1 MAGEGFMNEELSL
14 LVIGDEDNSIYT
26 AIKDILSEYPK
37 FTLVSTSRVIQ
48 QLEDGEH
55 IDIALVLNRQEAP
68 VIEVIQKIKRT
79 SPETLVMFLNSIQDF
94 QLVRE
99 VLRAGALDYLVIP
112 DEINLLSERL
122 QTLKEMT
129 KTNKASG
136 AVNSSIFSRGR
147 GEVLAFYSGK
157 GGSGT
162 TFISSAFAQTL
173 KLDSTAEVILLD
185 LNLQYGGIE
194 TYLGIET
201 NRSLADLKPVIQ
213 EINDSHIRN
222 VTEKE
227 KFSRLEVLLSPRDTE
242 VAESIDEDYVQR
254 LIRACKRSFDF
265 VIIDIPSYIDIASFA
280 AIEEADKIFYVIT
293 PDTPSIRVFK
303 SVEELFKRLGIHLDE
318 RMEIIINKTG
328 KDSELNGK
336 DLSRFIQYPIAAEI
350 KKDIKGV
357 LHSINKGE
365 PIRKEAKEKRLP
377 AVAKDVQKWVAG
389 LLK

>member
-1 MAGEGFMNEELSL
+1 MNEELSL
-14 LVIGDEDNSIYT
+14 LVIGDEDNNIYT
-26 AIKDILSEYPK
+26 AIKDILAEYPK
-37 FTLVSTSRVIQ
+37 CTLTSANRVIK
-48 QLEDGEH
+48 QLEDGDH
-55 IDIALVLNRQEAP
+55 TDIALVLYRQEAP
-68 VIEVIQKIKRT
+68 VLEVIQTIKRT
-79 SPETLVMFLNSIQDF
+79 SPTTIVVFLHSNQDF
-94 QLVRE
+94 QLARE
-99 VLRAGALDYLVIP
+99 VLRVGAMDYLVVP
-112 DEINLLSERL
+112 DEVNLLSERL
-122 QTLKEMT
+122 QTIKEMN
-129 KTNKASG
+129 KTRKASAAG
-136 AVNSSIFSRGR
+136 NSSIFSRGR

-162 TFISSAFAQTL
+162 TFISSTFAQTL

-201 NRSLADLKPVIQ
+201 NRSMVDLKPVIQ

-242 VAESIDEDYVQR
+242 VAETVDEDYIQR

-265 VIIDIPSYIDIASFA
+265 VIIDVPAHIDIASFA

-318 RMEIIINKTG
+318 RMQIIVNKTG

-350 KKDIKGV
+350 KKDVKGV

-365 PIRKEAKEKRLP
+365 PIRKGTKEKRLP

-389 LLK
+389 LMK